1 MIPNTNIFPPSS
13 SILRQTSDYGTLNGE
28 VTGQSAAVGG
38 SVTVYKNAGLVDS
51 VEKSAGYIENAVIS
65 PDGHFV
71 FKLPSGVYR
80 ITVVYPDGKDQIIE
94 NYAVWPGSYTSLNL
108 IR

>member
-1 MIPNTNIFPPSS
+1 MN
-13 SILRQTSDYGTLNGE
+13 LLCK
-28 VTGQSAAVGG
+28 GG

-51 VEKSAGYIENAVIS
+51 VEKSAGYTENSVIS

-80 ITVVYPDGKDQIIE
+80 ITVAYPDGKDQIIE